1 MLLEDTTRNNIL
13 AHDPKFLYPLRVSG
27 KNIGKI
33 QFINLNKVFKF
44 QNINN
49 KKYFMNIRYE
59 KKGHSTNC
67 LMTEWIQV
75 APYVLIT

>member
-1 MLLEDTTRNNIL
+1 L

-59 KKGHSTNC
+59 KKAILPT
-67 LMTEWIQV
+67 V
-75 APYVLIT
+75 